1 MHVFF
6 KVLILTYIIHPT
18 LSFTKP
24 EKIKKFYST
33 KYNEV
38 NVRNGPGTNYFVVG
52 KFLKKGIPVLVVGE
66 FEGWKRT
73 INFLGNEGWISNSQ
87 LSKKR
92 YGIII
97 KESVEMKSFP
107 KKKAK
112 TKLILGKN
120 LNFKIKRCIIDW
132 CKIKVRSKSGWI
144 KKDNFWGILDK
155 EKI

>member
-1 MHVFF
+1 M
-6 KVLILTYIIHPT
+6 
-18 LSFTKP
+18 
-24 EKIKKFYST
+24 
-33 KYNEV
+33 
-38 NVRNGPGTNYFVVG
+38 RNGPGINYFVVG

-107 KKKAK
+107 KKEAK

-132 CKIKVRSKSGWI
+132 CKIKIGTKSGWI
-144 KKDNFWGILDK
+144 KRENFWGILDK